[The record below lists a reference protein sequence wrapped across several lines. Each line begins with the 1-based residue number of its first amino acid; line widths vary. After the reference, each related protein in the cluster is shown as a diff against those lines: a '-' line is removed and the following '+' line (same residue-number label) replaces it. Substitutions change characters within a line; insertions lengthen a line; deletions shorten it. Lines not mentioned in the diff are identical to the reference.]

1 MLAIFKKEFNS
12 FFTSTIA
19 YLTIGIFL
27 LINGLF
33 LWVFDDDFNIL
44 NAGFADLTS
53 FFYLAPWILIFLI
66 PAITM
71 KTFAD
76 EFRSGTIEILK
87 TRPITNITLVLG
99 KFFAILTLLIIVLI
113 PTFVYAYSIHELGNP
128 VGNLDYGSI
137 SGSYLGLFLLASSF
151 ASIGIFT
158 STLSKNQVVAFLLG
172 ICMVFLFYSG
182 FDAVSSLFGD
192 YSYTIKLF
200 GMNEHYKSIS
210 RGVIDS
216 RDVLYFMSIIIFFL
230 FVSKQKLTNE

>member
-19 YLTIGIFL
+19 YLTIGMFL

-87 TRPITNITLVLG
+87 TRPITNVSLVLG

-172 ICMVFLFYSG
+172 ICMVFLFYYG

>member
-137 SGSYLGLFLLASSF
+137 SGSYIGLFLLASSF

-158 STLSKNQVVAFLLG
+158 STLTKNQVVAFLLG
-172 ICMVFLFYSG
+172 ICIVFLFYYG

>member
-19 YLTIGIFL
+19 YLTIGMFL

-33 LWVFDDDFNIL
+33 LWVFDDDFNVL

-87 TRPITNITLVLG
+87 TRPITNVTLVLG

-113 PTFVYAYSIHELGNP
+113 PTFVYVYSIHELGNP

-137 SGSYLGLFLLASSF
+137 SGSYLGLFLLTSSF

-172 ICMVFLFYSG
+172 ICMVFLFYYG
-182 FDAVSSLFGD
+182 FDAVSSLFGE

>member
-19 YLTIGIFL
+19 YLTIGMFL

-87 TRPITNITLVLG
+87 TRPITNVTLVLG

-172 ICMVFLFYSG
+172 ICMVFLFYYG

-216 RDVLYFMSIIIFFL
+216 RDVLYFMSVIIFFL

>member
-19 YLTIGIFL
+19 YLTIGMFL

-137 SGSYLGLFLLASSF
+137 IGSYLGLFLLASSF

-172 ICMVFLFYSG
+172 ICMVFLFYYG

-216 RDVLYFMSIIIFFL
+216 RDLLYFMSIIIFFL

>member
-87 TRPITNITLVLG
+87 TRPITNVTLVLG

-113 PTFVYAYSIHELGNP
+113 PTFVYVYSIHELGNP

-172 ICMVFLFYSG
+172 ICMVFLFYYG

>member
-33 LWVFDDDFNIL
+33 LWVFDDGFNIL

-113 PTFVYAYSIHELGNP
+113 PTFVYVYSIHELGNP

-137 SGSYLGLFLLASSF
+137 SGSYIGLLLLASSF

-158 STLSKNQVVAFLLG
+158 STLTKNQVVAFLLG
-172 ICMVFLFYSG
+172 ICVVFLFYYG

-200 GMNEHYKSIS
+200 GMNEHFKSIS

>member
-87 TRPITNITLVLG
+87 TRPITNVTLVLG

-113 PTFVYAYSIHELGNP
+113 PTFVYVYSIHELGNP
-128 VGNLDYGSI
+128 VGNIDYGSI
-137 SGSYLGLFLLASSF
+137 SGSYVGLFLLASSF

-158 STLSKNQVVAFLLG
+158 STLTKNQVVAYLLG
-172 ICMVFLFYSG
+172 ICVVFLFYFG
-182 FDAVSSLFGD
+182 FDAVSSLFGN
-192 YSYTIKLF
+192 YSYTIKLL

-230 FVSKQKLTNE
+230 FVSKKKLTNE

>member
-19 YLTIGIFL
+19 YLTIGMFL

-33 LWVFDDDFNIL
+33 LWVFDDDFNVL

-87 TRPITNITLVLG
+87 TRPITNVTLVLG

-113 PTFVYAYSIHELGNP
+113 PTFVYVYSIHELGNP

-137 SGSYLGLFLLASSF
+137 SGSYLGLLLLASSF

-172 ICMVFLFYSG
+172 ICMVFLFYYG

>member
-19 YLTIGIFL
+19 YLTIGMFL

-33 LWVFDDDFNIL
+33 LWVFDDDFNVL

-87 TRPITNITLVLG
+87 TRPITNVTLVLG

-172 ICMVFLFYSG
+172 ICMVFLFYFG

>member
-87 TRPITNITLVLG
+87 TRPITNLTLVLG

-137 SGSYLGLFLLASSF
+137 SGSYIGLFLLASSF

-172 ICMVFLFYSG
+172 ICMVFLFYYG

-216 RDVLYFMSIIIFFL
+216 RDILYFMSIIIFFL

>member
-19 YLTIGIFL
+19 YLTIGMFL

-87 TRPITNITLVLG
+87 TRPITNVTLVLG
-99 KFFAILTLLIIVLI
+99 KFFAILTLFIIVLI

-172 ICMVFLFYSG
+172 ICMVFLFYYG

>member
-19 YLTIGIFL
+19 YLTIGMFL

-33 LWVFDDDFNIL
+33 LWVFDDDFNVL

-87 TRPITNITLVLG
+87 TRPITNVTLVLG
-99 KFFAILTLLIIVLI
+99 KFFAISTLLIIVLI
-113 PTFVYAYSIHELGNP
+113 PTFVYVYSIHELGNP

-172 ICMVFLFYSG
+172 ICMVFLFYYG

-216 RDVLYFMSIIIFFL
+216 RDLLYFMSIIIFFL

>member
-19 YLTIGIFL
+19 YLTIGMFL

-33 LWVFDDDFNIL
+33 LWVFDDDFNVL

-87 TRPITNITLVLG
+87 TRPITNVTLVLG

-158 STLSKNQVVAFLLG
+158 STLTKNQVVAFLLG
-172 ICMVFLFYSG
+172 ICIVFLFYYG

>member
-19 YLTIGIFL
+19 YLTIGMFL

-87 TRPITNITLVLG
+87 TRPITNVTLVLG

-172 ICMVFLFYSG
+172 ICMVFLFYYG
-182 FDAVSSLFGD
+182 FDAVSSLFGE
-192 YSYTIKLF
+192 YFYTIKLF

>member
-19 YLTIGIFL
+19 YLTIGMFL

-53 FFYLAPWILIFLI
+53 FFYLSPWILIFLI

-87 TRPITNITLVLG
+87 TRPITNVTLVLG

-137 SGSYLGLFLLASSF
+137 SGSYIGLFLLASSF

-172 ICMVFLFYSG
+172 ICMVFLFYYG

-230 FVSKQKLTNE
+230 FITKQKLMNE

>member
-19 YLTIGIFL
+19 YLTIGMFL

-33 LWVFDDDFNIL
+33 LWVFDDDFNVL

-87 TRPITNITLVLG
+87 TRPITNVTLVLG

-113 PTFVYAYSIHELGNP
+113 PTFVYVYSIHELGNP

-172 ICMVFLFYSG
+172 ICMVLLFYYG

>member
-19 YLTIGIFL
+19 YLTIGMFL

-87 TRPITNITLVLG
+87 TRPITNVTLVLG

-113 PTFVYAYSIHELGNP
+113 PTFVYAYSIHDLGNP

-172 ICMVFLFYSG
+172 ICMVFLFYYG

>member
-19 YLTIGIFL
+19 YLTIGMFL

-87 TRPITNITLVLG
+87 TRPITNVTLVLG

-172 ICMVFLFYSG
+172 ICMVFLFYYG
-182 FDAVSSLFGD
+182 FDAVSSLFGN

-216 RDVLYFMSIIIFFL
+216 RDLLYFMSIIIFFL

>member
-12 FFTSTIA
+12 FFSSTIA
-19 YLTIGIFL
+19 YLTIGMFL

-87 TRPITNITLVLG
+87 TRPITNVTLVLG

-113 PTFVYAYSIHELGNP
+113 PTFVYVYSIHELGNP

-172 ICMVFLFYSG
+172 ICMVFLFYYG

>member
-87 TRPITNITLVLG
+87 TRPITNVTLVLG

-172 ICMVFLFYSG
+172 ICVVFLFYYG

>member
-19 YLTIGIFL
+19 YLTIGMFL

-172 ICMVFLFYSG
+172 ICMVFLFYYG
-182 FDAVSSLFGD
+182 FDAVSSLFGE

-216 RDVLYFMSIIIFFL
+216 RDLLYFMSIIIFFL

>member
-19 YLTIGIFL
+19 YLTIGMFL

-87 TRPITNITLVLG
+87 TRPITNVTLVLG

-172 ICMVFLFYSG
+172 ICMVFLFYYG
-182 FDAVSSLFGD
+182 FNAVSSLFGD

-216 RDVLYFMSIIIFFL
+216 RDLLYFMSIIIFFL

>member
-19 YLTIGIFL
+19 YLTIGMFL

-33 LWVFDDDFNIL
+33 LWVFDDDFNVL

-87 TRPITNITLVLG
+87 TRPITNVTLVLG

-113 PTFVYAYSIHELGNP
+113 PTFVYVYSIHELGNP

-151 ASIGIFT
+151 VSIGIFT

-172 ICMVFLFYSG
+172 ICMVLLFYYG

>member
-19 YLTIGIFL
+19 YLTIGMFL

-33 LWVFDDDFNIL
+33 LWVFDDDFNVL

-53 FFYLAPWILIFLI
+53 FFYQAPWILIFLI

-76 EFRSGTIEILK
+76 EFHSGTIEILK
-87 TRPITNITLVLG
+87 TRPITNVTLVLG

-113 PTFVYAYSIHELGNP
+113 PTFVYVYSIHELGNP

-172 ICMVFLFYSG
+172 ICMVFLFYYG

>member
-12 FFTSTIA
+12 FFTSSIA
-19 YLTIGIFL
+19 YLTIGMFL

-33 LWVFDDDFNIL
+33 LWVFDDDFNVL

-87 TRPITNITLVLG
+87 TRPITNVTLVLG

-113 PTFVYAYSIHELGNP
+113 PTFVYVYSIHELGNP

-158 STLSKNQVVAFLLG
+158 STLSKNQVVAFLSG
-172 ICMVFLFYSG
+172 IWMVFLFYYG
-182 FDAVSSLFGD
+182 FDAVSSLFGE

>member
-87 TRPITNITLVLG
+87 TRPITNVTLVLG

-113 PTFVYAYSIHELGNP
+113 PTFVYVYSIHNLGNP
-128 VGNLDYGSI
+128 VGNIDYGSI
-137 SGSYLGLFLLASSF
+137 SGSYIGLLLLASSF
-151 ASIGIFT
+151 ASIGVFT
-158 STLSKNQVVAFLLG
+158 STLTKNQVVAFLLG
-172 ICMVFLFYSG
+172 ICVVFLFYYG

-192 YSYTIKLF
+192 FSYTIKLL
-200 GMNEHYKSIS
+200 GMNEHFKSIS

-216 RDVLYFMSIIIFFL
+216 RDVLYFISIIIFFL

>member
-19 YLTIGIFL
+19 YLTIGMFL

-87 TRPITNITLVLG
+87 TRPITNVSLVLG

-113 PTFVYAYSIHELGNP
+113 PTFVYVYSIHELGNP

-172 ICMVFLFYSG
+172 ICMVFLFYYG
-182 FDAVSSLFGD
+182 FDAVSSLFGE

>member
-19 YLTIGIFL
+19 YLTIGMFL

-53 FFYLAPWILIFLI
+53 FFYLSPWILIFLI

-87 TRPITNITLVLG
+87 TRPITNVTLVLG

-137 SGSYLGLFLLASSF
+137 SGSYIGLLLLASSF

-158 STLSKNQVVAFLLG
+158 STLTKNQVVAFLLG
-172 ICMVFLFYSG
+172 ICVVFLFYYG

-200 GMNEHYKSIS
+200 GMNEHFKSVS

-230 FVSKQKLTNE
+230 FVSKQKLTNV

>member
-87 TRPITNITLVLG
+87 TRPITTVTLVFG

-137 SGSYLGLFLLASSF
+137 IGSYIGLFLLASSF

-158 STLSKNQVVAFLLG
+158 STLTKNQVVAFLLG
-172 ICMVFLFYSG
+172 ICVVFLFYYG

-216 RDVLYFMSIIIFFL
+216 RDILYFMSIIIFFL

>member
-19 YLTIGIFL
+19 YLTIGMFL

-33 LWVFDDDFNIL
+33 IWVIDDDFTIL

-87 TRPITNITLVLG
+87 TRPITNVTLVLG

-172 ICMVFLFYSG
+172 ICMVFLFYYG
-182 FDAVSSLFGD
+182 FDAVSSLFGE

>member
-19 YLTIGIFL
+19 YLTIGMFL

-87 TRPITNITLVLG
+87 TRPITNVSLVLG

-113 PTFVYAYSIHELGNP
+113 PTFVYAYSIHDLGNP

-172 ICMVFLFYSG
+172 ICMVFLFYYG

>member
-19 YLTIGIFL
+19 YLTIGMFL

-33 LWVFDDDFNIL
+33 LWVIDDDFNIL

-87 TRPITNITLVLG
+87 TRPITNVTLVLG

-113 PTFVYAYSIHELGNP
+113 PTFVYVYSIHELGNP

-172 ICMVFLFYSG
+172 ICMVFLFYYG

-216 RDVLYFMSIIIFFL
+216 RDLLYFMSIIIFFL

>member
-19 YLTIGIFL
+19 YLTIGMFL

-87 TRPITNITLVLG
+87 TRPITNVSLVLG

-172 ICMVFLFYSG
+172 ICMVFLFYYG
-182 FDAVSSLFGD
+182 FDAVSSLFGE

>member
-137 SGSYLGLFLLASSF
+137 IGSYIGLFLLASSF

-158 STLSKNQVVAFLLG
+158 STLTKNQVVAFLLG
-172 ICMVFLFYSG
+172 ICVVFLFYFG

-216 RDVLYFMSIIIFFL
+216 RDILYFMSIIIFFL